1 MLISSIIKLII
12 ILILINTVYLLK
24 MIRREYSGI
33 CKDGIEIIYN
43 NHLILNNNVMNEIIA
58 SLDIINE
65 MKQES
70 LQIDFTKEF
79 VIVTTSHASNIRSN
93 IVINNDQIQFMT
105 MTTRD
110 YRSNLSYKIFII
122 EKLNYT
128 KCNDIPLQ

>member
-1 MLISSIIKLII
+1 
-12 ILILINTVYLLK
+12 
-24 MIRREYSGI
+24 
-33 CKDGIEIIYN
+33 
-43 NHLILNNNVMNEIIA
+43 MNEIIA